1 MKKLI
6 LITTFIVCVCA
17 FAIMHTDDSDAAVVA
32 SGTCGTDLN
41 WEYDDATTTLTIS
54 GSGTTMNNYAYYSLA
69 PWSTYRDNITDIFM
83 STPNLTKIGSYAF
96 QYCSVCTTIDIPNT
110 IIEIGDYAF
119 SQCSNLTTISL
130 PNGLNKIGAATFHNC
145 TSLTITTFPE
155 SVTEIGGSVFESCS
169 SLTNFTIPS
178 RVTNLPNYA
187 FYKCT
192 KLESVNLPS
201 GLTSIGDGAFSRCSK
216 LANLSLPNGLSHI
229 GESAFGN
236 CSALTWT
243 TLPDS
248 ILTIGSSAFYGCT
261 KLALTT
267 LPNGL
272 TTIEKNTFVSCTAL
286 ALTSLPNNLTSIGN
300 RAFNNCTNIRI
311 TEIPN
316 GVLSIDEYAFADNTR
331 ITSISLP
338 QSLLSIGKGVFY
350 NCNNVQHIYW
360 NAANCTAPTTS
371 VFPFA
376 NCNKLVDV
384 TIGENVESLP
394 NFLFY
399 ENSAVTSWTTI
410 NWNAVDCADFS
421 QDNMIFHNDKI
432 HTIIFGDNV
441 KHVPAY
447 LTREFNDTLESVS
460 FNDGLESIGDGAF
473 QNSAIVVLSLPSTV
487 KSVGVWSFNSCPNVM
502 IRTLPTNMESIGS
515 NAFAN
520 CSGITEMLIP
530 VGFSATISDGAFANN
545 TNLKTVLNLSDLN
558 IEKGATTY
566 GSIGAYADEVRN
578 DIPSIGIVQQK
589 DHIVHETIEKTD
601 MASTLLRIL
610 PALMVIAI
618 LSFIVGALYYRSREM
633 TE

>member
-6 LITTFIVCVCA
+6 LITTLIVCVCA
-17 FAIMHTDDSDAAVVA
+17 FAIMHTDDSDAEVVA
-32 SGTCGTDLN
+32 SGTCGTNLN
-41 WEYDDATTTLTIS
+41 WEYNDASTTLTIS
-54 GSGTTMNNYAYYSLA
+54 GNGTTMIDWQYYSLP
-69 PWSTYRDNITDIFM
+69 PWKDYRDNITDIFLN
-83 STPNLTKIGSYAF
+83 TPNLTKIGTYAF
-96 QYCSVCTTIDIPNT
+96 QNCTAITTIVIPNT
-110 IIEIGDYAF
+110 VTEIGDYAF
-119 SQCSNLTTISL
+119 GGCSHLITVSL
-130 PNGLNKIGAATFHNC
+130 PLGLNKLGSATFYNC
-145 TSLTITTFPE
+145 AALQMSTFPE
-155 SVTEIGGSVFESCS
+155 NVTVIGGSLFQGCT

-178 RVTNLPNYA
+178 RISELPNYM
-187 FYKCT
+187 FYQCS
-192 KLESVNLPS
+192 KLESVTLPS
-201 GLTSIGDGAFSRCSK
+201 GLTSIGESAFSRCSK
-216 LANLSLPNGLSHI
+216 LANITLPNGLLHI
-229 GESAFGN
+229 RNSAFGN
-236 CSALTWT
+236 CTSLAWT

-248 ILTIGSSAFYGCT
+248 VLTIGESAFYGCT

-267 LPNGL
+267 LPSGL
-272 TTIEKNTFVSCTAL
+272 TTIEKNTFRDCTAL
-286 ALTSLPNNLTSIGN
+286 ALISLPSGLTSIGES
-300 RAFNNCTNIRI
+300 AFNNCPNVRI

-316 GVLSIDEYAFADNTR
+316 EVVSIGVEAFRNNTR
-331 ITSISLP
+331 ITSISIP
-338 QSLLSIGKGVFY
+338 QSLLSIGKGAFY
-350 NCNNVQHIYW
+350 YCTNIQHIYW
-360 NAANCTAPTTS
+360 NAATCTAPITS
-371 VFPFA
+371 TFPFA
-376 NCNKLVDV
+376 NCTKLVDV

-410 NWNAVDCADFS
+410 NWNAINCADFS
-421 QDNMIFHNDKI
+421 QDNMIFHNDKV
-432 HTIIFGDNV
+432 HTVIFGDNV

-487 KSVGVWSFNSCPNVM
+487 KSVGVWSFSNCPNVM

-530 VGFSATISDGAFANN
+530 VGFSATISDGAFAND

-618 LSFIVGALYYRSREM
+618 LSFIVGALYYRSRDLNE
-633 TE
+633 